1 MRPPQW
7 DGFFMRK
14 KFRANLFCCGYYCT
28 FNPPMLWLNKLPI
41 MKETSPSRRK
51 FIAQTS
57 TAAAG
62 FALLGLN
69 PAFTFAKVK
78 AEGVTVQQVIDLIL
92 KEGGLSPIPGT
103 VDTLKSG
110 SADMV
115 VTGIVTTMFA
125 TIAVIE
131 QTAKLGANFIIAH
144 EPTFYN
150 HTDDKEFVENN
161 PVMQQKLDL
170 LNKYKI
176 TVWRCHDYIHSIK
189 PDVIGY
195 GVLKKTG
202 WLPYY
207 KGGTTVVIPKA
218 SLRQVVQHLKST
230 LNIAHL
236 RVIGDLEQPCEK
248 LTIIPGAA
256 GGKWHLTA
264 VVNDQPDV
272 LIIGEQSEWE
282 TAEFIRNANEEGR
295 KIALIVLGHSVSEEP
310 GMEYFVEW
318 LQPKLPGMKITHI
331 ASGDPFT
338 WM

>member
-1 MRPPQW
+1 
-7 DGFFMRK
+7 
-14 KFRANLFCCGYYCT
+14 
-28 FNPPMLWLNKLPI
+28 
-41 MKETSPSRRK
+41 MKAALPSRRK
-51 FIAQTS
+51 FITQTS
-57 TAAAG
+57 IAVAG
-62 FALLGLN
+62 VTLLGLN
-69 PAFTFAKVK
+69 SAFRLPGSR
-78 AEGVTVQQVIDLIL
+78 AEAITVQQIIDLIL

-115 VTGIVTTMFA
+115 VTEIVTTMFA
-125 TIAVIE
+125 TIEVIE

-150 HTDDKEFVENN
+150 HTDDKEFVKNN
-161 PVMQQKLDL
+161 PVMQQKVDL

-176 TVWRCHDYIHSIK
+176 TIWRCHDYIHSIK

-195 GVLKKTG
+195 GVLKKAG

-207 KGGTTVVIPKA
+207 KGGTTVEIPKE
-218 SLRQVVQHLKST
+218 SLRQVVQHLKTT
-230 LNIAHL
+230 LNIAHV
-236 RVIGDLEQPCEK
+236 RVIGNLDQPCEK
-248 LTIIPGAA
+248 LTVIPGAA
-256 GGKWHLTA
+256 GAKWHLAA
-264 VVNDQPDV
+264 VINDKPDV
-272 LIIGEQSEWE
+272 LIIGELSEWE

-295 KIALIVLGHSVSEEP
+295 KVALIVLGHSVSEEP